1 VQKIAVLAV
10 GPGSPD
16 HLTPAVSMQAAAC
29 DLLVGGRRNL
39 ALFDFPGQEKIE
51 ITGKIAPVIE
61 QVKEKMADRKIGILV
76 SGDTGIYSILPR
88 LVSEFGREA
97 LDVYPG
103 ISAVQYMFARLG
115 LTWEKADFISLHGR
129 QCADLPAALNSPLPV
144 VFFTDRRNTPALV
157 CRKLVDAGLAAKKV
171 YLGEDLS
178 YAHEKISE
186 GRPEDFLNYAASE
199 LNLVVIVNE

>member
-16 HLTPAVSMQAAAC
+16 HLTPAVARQAAAC

-39 ALFDFPGQEKIE
+39 ALFDFPNQEKIE
-51 ITGKIAPVIE
+51 ITGKITPVIE
-61 QVKEKMADRKIGILV
+61 QIKEKMADRKIGILV

-88 LVSEFGREA
+88 LVRVFGREV
-97 LDVYPG
+97 LDVFPG

-115 LTWEKADFISLHGR
+115 LTWGKANFISLHGR
-129 QCADLPAALNSPLPV
+129 QCADLPAMLNSPLPV

-157 CRKLVDAGLAAKKV
+157 CRMLVDAGLTAKKV

-186 GRPEDFLNYAASE
+186 GRPVEFLNYAASE
-199 LNLVVIVNE
+199 LNLVVIVND

>member
-10 GPGSPD
+10 GPGSPE
-16 HLTPAVSMQAAAC
+16 HLTPAVSRQAAAC

-39 ALFDFPGQEKIE
+39 ALFNFPNQEKIE

-88 LVSEFGREA
+88 LVNVFGREA
-97 LDVYPG
+97 LDVFPG

-115 LTWEKADFISLHGR
+115 LTWEKASFISLHGR
-129 QCADLPAALNSPLPV
+129 ECPDLAKALSSPLPV

-157 CRKLVDAGLAAKKV
+157 CRALVDAGLTAKKI

-186 GRPEDFLNYAASE
+186 GRPEDFLKYKSSE
-199 LNLVVIVNE
+199 LNLVVIVDE

>member
-1 VQKIAVLAV
+1 MQKIAVLAV
-10 GPGSPD
+10 GPGSAE
-16 HLTPAVSMQAAAC
+16 HLTPAVARQAAVC

-39 ALFDFPGQEKIE
+39 ALFNFPNQEKIE

-61 QVKEKMADRKIGILV
+61 QIKAKMTDRKVGILV

-97 LDVYPG
+97 LDIFPG

-115 LTWEKADFISLHGR
+115 LTWEKASFVSLHGR
-129 QCADLPAALNSPLPV
+129 QCDDLPAILKSPLPV
-144 VFFTDRRNTPALV
+144 VFFTDRQNTPALV
-157 CRKLVDAGLAAKKV
+157 CRMLVDAGLTAKKV

-186 GRPEDFLNYAASE
+186 GRPEEFLNYRTSE

>member
-16 HLTPAVSMQAAAC
+16 HLTPAVVRQAAAC

-39 ALFDFPGQEKIE
+39 ALFDFPNQEKIE
-51 ITGKIAPVIE
+51 ITGKIEPVIE
-61 QVKEKMADRKIGILV
+61 QIKEKMADRKVGILV

-88 LVSEFGREA
+88 LVRVFGREA
-97 LDVYPG
+97 LDVFPG
-103 ISAVQYMFARLG
+103 ISSVQYMFARLG

-129 QCADLPAALNSPLPV
+129 ECTDLPAALDSPLLV

-157 CRKLVDAGLAAKKV
+157 CRTLVDAGLTAKKV

-186 GRPEDFLNYAASE
+186 GRPADFLDYAASE